1 MFYNFLLT
9 SKMRTLEIV
18 KTKWEWSEPPRYP
31 SIIWWLQ
38 ERGRKGTNVRFDWL
52 LTPLVQ
58 TDPGAQHVEYP
69 FLDNTR
75 PVRSTSAWDAL
86 QTLTPAKPA
95 YCNTTQWEG
104 DRHTRCLL
112 ARLQR
117 VNHAKTQW
125 KRGGIHFS
133 GGFDEHTEDFCE
145 EEPPGNGFLGLLLK

>member
-18 KTKWEWSEPPRYP
+18 KTMKSYRNHPGTPPSSDDCRR
-31 SIIWWLQ
+31 
-38 ERGRKGTNVRFDWL
+38 EGGKGRMWGLIAPPPQCR
-52 LTPLVQ
+52 Q
-58 TDPGAQHVEYP
+58 TVGAQHVEYP

-75 PVRSTSAWDAL
+75 SARSTSAWNAQ

-117 VNHAKTQW
+117 VNHAKTQK

-145 EEPPGNGFLGLLLK
+145 EKPPGNGFLRLLLK